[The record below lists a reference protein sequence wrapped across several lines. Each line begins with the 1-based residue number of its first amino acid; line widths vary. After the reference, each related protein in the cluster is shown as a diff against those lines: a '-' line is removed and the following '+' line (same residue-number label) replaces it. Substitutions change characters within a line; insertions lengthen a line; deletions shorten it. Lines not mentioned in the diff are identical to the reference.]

1 LLIGRQLGYG
11 FGTARYK
18 SDANAPADKELVKIG
33 VMAIKAG
40 FYHLDGAQG
49 LQCTNFTAIKANIRQ
64 AMAMKLSSDKPS
76 RILEFQERSSTSPPK
91 SPAQQSK
98 TLKKPS
104 SSP

>member
-1 LLIGRQLGYG
+1 MERRFQWQVSSAHWQSRQLLIGRQLGYG

-49 LQCTNFTAIKANIRQ
+49 LQIQQLPWRP
-64 AMAMKLSSDKPS
+64 KLTYPS
-76 RILEFQERSSTSPPK
+76 LWQ
-91 SPAQQSK
+91 
-98 TLKKPS
+98 
-104 SSP
+104 